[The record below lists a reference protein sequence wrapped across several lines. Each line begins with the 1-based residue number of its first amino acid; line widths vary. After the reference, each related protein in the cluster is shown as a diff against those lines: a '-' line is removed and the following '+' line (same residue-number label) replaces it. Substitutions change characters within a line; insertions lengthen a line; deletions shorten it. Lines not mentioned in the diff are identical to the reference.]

1 MRLRPQKQQQLG
13 NPAIDRAQPVD
24 PGVAAGAKR
33 NHPGGVFHGQPVVHD
48 DVVRSGADPALV
60 AIARQHFLP
69 PASEPVE
76 GVPARTI
83 ARETEPSLLRRSGT
97 AGAKRLEEQERLGSH
112 GS

>member
-1 MRLRPQKQQQLG
+1 
-13 NPAIDRAQPVD
+13 
-24 PGVAAGAKR
+24 
-33 NHPGGVFHGQPVVHD
+33 VVHD
-48 DVVRSGADPALV
+48 DVVRHGADPALV

-112 GS
+112 GSQYMPRGKEKGRSCK